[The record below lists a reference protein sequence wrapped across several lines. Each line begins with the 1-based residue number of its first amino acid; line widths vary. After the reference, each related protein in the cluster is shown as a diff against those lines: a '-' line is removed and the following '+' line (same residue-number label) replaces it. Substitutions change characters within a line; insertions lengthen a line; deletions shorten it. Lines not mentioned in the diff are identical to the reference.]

1 MHSFLSIIPIFVVI
15 FLGFLGKKIGL
26 ITQSFTRPANSVVFY
41 FAIPALLFLNI
52 SKTNF
57 NLAFRIKAIAVV
69 ISALI
74 LAWIIMYAVGKILR
88 ISSGTFGT
96 FLQASTQGNIGYFAL
111 SVAFYTLGH
120 NGLILTGVIGSF
132 LIIGQNIL
140 SITSLSFF
148 NNRPQKG
155 AFGIKPLLSIIK
167 NPIIISSVAALLF
180 SYEEWQIPII
190 VGRTLAILSGMALP
204 VALLVIGANLSVK
217 ELSHPKLVL
226 FTAAGKLLLL
236 PAIGII
242 ATKIFGI
249 DDKLTSEVI
258 LILLSSP
265 SATVTITMAL
275 EMEGNA
281 KLAAAA
287 VTVATFFSIFTY
299 PIWL

>member
-1 MHSFLSIIPIFVVI
+1 MNSFLSIIPIFFVI
-15 FLGFLGKKIGL
+15 FLGFLGKRMGL

-57 NLAFRIKAIAVV
+57 NLAFKVRAIIIV
-69 ISALI
+69 IAALI
-74 LAWIIMYAVGKILR
+74 LAWIIMYAAGKVLK

-96 FLQASTQGNIGYFAL
+96 FLQASTHGNIGYFAL

-140 SITSLSFF
+140 SITSLSFL
-148 NNRPQKG
+148 NNRAEKVSLSM
-155 AFGIKPLLSIIK
+155 KPLLSIVK

-180 SYEEWQIPII
+180 SYEEWNIPTIL
-190 VGRTLAILSGMALP
+190 GRTLAILSGMALP
-204 VALLVIGANLSVK
+204 VALLVIGANLSIK

-226 FTAAGKLLLL
+226 FTAVGKLLLL
-236 PAIGII
+236 PAIGAIFI
-242 ATKIFGI
+242 KIVGL
-249 DDKLTSEVI
+249 DDKLTSKVI

-275 EMEGNA
+275 EMDGNA

-299 PIWL
+299 PVWL